1 MSNSTKITIRPATA
15 GDVGAIST
23 ILRELGWFNHINKES
38 PDDTKACIAQHLELY
53 NSDESHTVLV
63 AENQNGEVIG
73 YIAVHWIAYLMLAG
87 SEGYISELFVC
98 ESDRG
103 RGVGRKLL
111 EVVNEQAIKRGCTRF
126 MLVNGRNRESYKRG
140 FYQKLGWKE
149 RQEVSNFVL
158 LLPKKI

>member
-1 MSNSTKITIRPATA
+1 MSNSTEISIRPATA

-23 ILRELGWFNHINKES
+23 ILRELGWFNHVNKES
-38 PDDTKACIAQHLELY
+38 LADTKARIAQHLELC
-53 NSDESHTVLV
+53 NSDESHTVFV

-73 YIAVHWIAYLMLAG
+73 YIAVHWLPYLMLAG
-87 SEGYISELFVC
+87 SEGYISELFVH

-103 RGVGRKLL
+103 KGVGRKLL
-111 EVVNEQAIKRGCTRF
+111 EEVNEQAIKRGCTRL

-149 RQEVSNFVL
+149 RQEVTNFVL
-158 LLPKKI
+158 LLPRKT